1 MSVLAYLI
9 MAFWLENSNRQNV
22 FYRWFYKSRSLGD
35 YQHATGT

>member
-9 MAFWLENSNRQNV
+9 LAIRFENGNRQNV
-22 FYRWFYKSRSLGD
+22 FIVGFYKSRSLGD